1 MQRLPAATSRVSE
14 HWAWM
19 GRAGRLPGRAAWR
32 ISQRRD
38 HRGDGLEVSGR
49 SGRHKTRL
57 RLRLP
62 RFGPAYEEVFQ
73 DIFAIHG
80 GERLLANLAMQRHI
94 ARA

>member
-1 MQRLPAATSRVSE
+1 
-14 HWAWM
+14 M
-19 GRAGRLPGRAAWR
+19 GRASRLPGRAAWR

-38 HRGDGLEVSGR
+38 HRARLRPAGDDHRGVGDRGDGLEVSGR

-62 RFGPAYEEVFQ
+62 RLGPAYEEVFQ

-80 GERLLANLAMQRHI
+80 GERLLANLAMQGHI
-94 ARA
+94 AEA